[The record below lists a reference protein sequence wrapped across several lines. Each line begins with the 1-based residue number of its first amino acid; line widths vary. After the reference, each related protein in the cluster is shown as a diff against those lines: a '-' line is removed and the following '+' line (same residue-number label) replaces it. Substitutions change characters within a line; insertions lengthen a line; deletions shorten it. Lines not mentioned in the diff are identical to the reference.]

1 MLSFKLVSS
10 EMCGK
15 TITITSYFKDESQ
28 SLKKEYSDKTND
40 ASNNSSSSK
49 STHAPQDI
57 NSF

>member
-1 MLSFKLVSS
+1 
-10 EMCGK
+10 MCGN

-57 NSF
+57 NRF

>member
-1 MLSFKLVSS
+1 MR
-10 EMCGK
+10 GN

-28 SLKKEYSDKTND
+28 SLKKEYSDKAND

-57 NSF
+57 NRF